1 MQNKPSLHISAQKS
15 LFALFDHQK
24 TVKHHQ
30 RAASTQHTMDLSK
43 IKSLAFLAIFF
54 LFSLYVKTSVGRP
67 TTSLSQKTPKFLW
80 ELYYKIINSVSRLP
94 AQTVHGIFAR
104 VKPFH
109 GGAKH
114 STDVTLFAN
123 IALASVKKTKET
135 NLHVHLE
142 STANNSSTVAA
153 FGKQQL
159 VQASSCKLHIHNV
172 KTNKEI
178 TMKRISC
185 TESRTYIIA
194 LTSFVNKWLK
204 STSTTLA
211 VRVRISS
218 NSSNVP
224 TAMLPFINSSSHV
237 EQPYYILYV

>member
-1 MQNKPSLHISAQKS
+1 MILFDSLCSCSTLFVPVQLS
-15 LFALFDHQK
+15 LFLFLFDSLCSC
-24 TVKHHQ
+24 
-30 RAASTQHTMDLSK
+30 STPVWQFFTLFDFPQITCFLSPHGT
-43 IKSLAFLAIFF
+43 STNQNSFSYFLITA
-54 LFSLYVKTSVGRP
+54 
-67 TTSLSQKTPKFLW
+67 
-80 ELYYKIINSVSRLP
+80 
-94 AQTVHGIFAR
+94 
-104 VKPFH
+104 FH